1 MGSNVVLHCGAKPVT
16 RQQLAL
22 VACPPGT
29 DTWKPVPHATVL
41 DLVGGMLE
49 LSGFRIAKEQLGLT
63 RDENRFFGTLDLQN
77 ELAPGVTLSVGV
89 RNSTDQSLPL
99 GFCAGNRVFV
109 CDNLSFSS
117 ELIVKR
123 KHTKNG
129 ETRFREAISLAVGNL
144 AQFQAAETRRIQI
157 LQGQQLGRHE
167 AEACLLSAFE
177 KGILSARTLP
187 KAIEQYRQPRYDWG
201 SRESAWFLFN
211 AITAVLQPRARSNP
225 QAFSLT
231 TMQLVSL
238 FFPSGS
244 AGFDSPPDI
253 ELSPDE
259 YTITPQEEG
268 EAADRGMAVDE
279 PYENANIG
287 I

>member
-1 MGSNVVLHCGAKPVT
+1 MGSNIVLHCGAKPVT
-16 RQQLAL
+16 RQQLAS

-49 LSGFRIAKEQLGLT
+49 LSGFRIASEQLGLT

-89 RNSTDQSLPL
+89 RNSTDMSLPL
-99 GFCAGNRVFV
+99 GFCAGNRVMV
-109 CDNLSFSS
+109 CDNLAFSS

-144 AQFQAAETRRIQI
+144 TQFQVAETRRIQL
-157 LQGQQLGRHE
+157 LQDQRLGRYEGE
-167 AEACLLSAFE
+167 AFLLAAFE

-187 KAIEQYRQPRYDWG
+187 KAIGQYRNPSYDWG
-201 SRESAWFLFN
+201 SRDTAWFLFN
-211 AITAVLQPRARSNP
+211 AITTVLQPRAQSNP
-225 QAFSLT
+225 QAFALT

-238 FFPSGS
+238 FFPADEIGLD
-244 AGFDSPPDI
+244 APPDI
-253 ELSPDE
+253 ELSPE
-259 YTITPQEEG
+259 QYEVTVYEE
-268 EAADRGMAVDE
+268 DE
-279 PYENANIG
+279 PPDPTEWL
-287 I
+287 